1 MTSDTIP
8 AGDAMTAYPVA
19 PRRLRR
25 VIDAQRTSDGAG
37 VTLWRSLGQGPSARL
52 DPFLMLDEFGSDR
65 PGDYIKGF
73 PPHPHRGFQTV
84 TYMLAGHMLHE
95 DHMGNRGHLRAGDV
109 QWMTAGRGI
118 IHSEMPQQESGLMRG
133 FQLWVN
139 LPAAEK
145 MRPAEYRD
153 IPAAAIPQLADDAGV
168 RVRLVAGELSH
179 GGSRAAGPVAGM
191 STEPL
196 FADVELP
203 AGAAFSLEVPASHHA
218 YAYVYEGEVRLPGG
232 DDAEATLR
240 ARQGGVLG
248 ADGSAAAVSRIA
260 LRAAERGARVLLL
273 AARPIGEPVVQYGPF
288 VMNTRE
294 EIDQAIRDFQ
304 SGRLAAPVR

>member
-1 MTSDTIP
+1 MTSDT
-8 AGDAMTAYPVA
+8 DTAV
-19 PRRLRR
+19 RVLRR
-25 VIDAQRTSDGAG
+25 IIDAQRTSDGAG
-37 VTLWRSLGQGPSARL
+37 VTLWRSLGAGPFARL

-65 PGDYIKGF
+65 PDEYIKGF

-95 DHMGNRGHLRAGDV
+95 DHLGNRGHLRAGDV
-109 QWMTAGRGI
+109 QWMSAGRGI

-153 IPAAAIPQLADDAGV
+153 IPAAAIPELVDATGV
-168 RVRLVAGELSH
+168 RAKIVAGELSL
-179 GGSRAAGPVAGM
+179 GGGHASGPVTGI
-191 STEPL
+191 STQPL
-196 FADVELP
+196 FIDIELP
-203 AGAAFSLEVPASHHA
+203 PGTAISVDISASHHA
-218 YAYVYEGEVRLPGG
+218 YCYVYEGALGVPGATGGEVM
-232 DDAEATLR
+232 LR

-248 ADGSAAAVSRIA
+248 GMDDAVPGSAAQGTGSRVT
-260 LRAAERGARVLLL
+260 LRAAQSGGRALLL

-304 SGRLAAPVR
+304 SGRLAAG